1 MADQMD
7 ATRSELMGLVDAA
20 ADLAALDAV
29 RVAALGKKG
38 RVTHLM
44 QSLKDIAPEARREA
58 GQALNR
64 LKDEIEAAIV
74 RRKETLGEAALDSRL
89 KAETLDLTLPTR
101 PGSGL
106 GRLHPISQTMV
117 GSTQK
122 ILVTGNARKDA
133 SELMGRTECNRIVNF
148 KGQPRLMNQ
157 LVDVTITQALA
168 HSLRAEVLTLDEVSV
183 PA

>member
-7 ATRSELMGLVDAA
+7 ATRAELMGLVDAA

-38 RVTHLM
+38 RVTQLM

-89 KAETLDLTLPTR
+89 KAETLDLTLPAR
-101 PGSGL
+101 PGGL

-117 GSTQK
+117 ELVQIFGAMGGSDDAPIHRAFAT
-122 ILVTGNARKDA
+122 ARM
-133 SELMGRTECNRIVNF
+133 LRIAD
-148 KGQPRLMNQ
+148 GP
-157 LVDVTITQALA
+157 
-168 HSLRAEVLTLDEVSV
+168 DEVHLRQIFRQEPAARWSV
-183 PA
+183 AESPYITRPED